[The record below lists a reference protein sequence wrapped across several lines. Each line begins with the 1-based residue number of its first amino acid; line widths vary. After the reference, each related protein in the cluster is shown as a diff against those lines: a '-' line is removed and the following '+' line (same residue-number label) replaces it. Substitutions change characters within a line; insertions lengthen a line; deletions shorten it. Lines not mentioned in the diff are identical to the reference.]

1 MNFGEVSIL
10 VNDFTNINID
20 TIILIANNIRRLNII
35 TNHIDKCKRI
45 ENYLYEEF
53 GIMIN
58 VSNNKKTSLAK
69 SEIIVNIDFPK
80 EILNKYRIY
89 DKAVIFN
96 VLDKITIESKRF
108 NGINVNYYKISMP
121 DKYEMDEFENEVMY
135 ESIIYKYKELDNIRE
150 RIEKDKIRI
159 KKLIGENGP
168 IRESEIA

>member
-150 RIEKDKIRI
+150 RIEKDKIII